1 MTVLLKSG
9 KPFIQMASE
18 DKDQSKLFQKVPS
31 DDPYFKMNEVA
42 QQMNNVPKSWMVG
55 PSECSTN
62 FDLADVQTL
71 LDYWYHYFQ
80 IRTCDQYFDEY
91 KACKSYKGRL
101 YQRYSKYSLYNLSP
115 SDLLLHIIHSFR
127 IIRDSIDWIFCEIIY
142 SVIKFTQ
149 SSYAYIDYSEDP
161 NNGRALNKS
170 IG

>member
-1 MTVLLKSG
+1 
-9 KPFIQMASE
+9 MASE

-80 IRTCDQYFDEY
+80 IRTCDQYYDEY

-101 YQRYSKYSLYNLSP
+101 YQRYSKYCL
-115 SDLLLHIIHSFR
+115 
-127 IIRDSIDWIFCEIIY
+127 
-142 SVIKFTQ
+142 
-149 SSYAYIDYSEDP
+149 
-161 NNGRALNKS
+161 
-170 IG
+170 